1 MTQAQAPTEPS
12 SHEESASQFS
22 ILNATWALF
31 LGLGFLMMGNGL
43 QSSLV
48 GLRAESEGFG
58 TTVAGIVMAFYF
70 IGFLFGTRVANK
82 ALQNVGH
89 IRVFAAL
96 ASIASSSV
104 LVYALAVN
112 PVTWALMR
120 FATGICFAG
129 LYVVVEGWLNDMAT
143 NANRGRILAVYMVIS
158 IGGVGFGQLFLN
170 TGDSRGADLFIVSS
184 VLVSLALV
192 PVSLSNASAPPVRVN
207 STIPLGEI
215 WKIVPTGLTTSFMGG
230 IAAGVLFGMG
240 AVYASAEGLSPGA
253 VGLFMLMP
261 MIGGVVF
268 QFPIGMLSDR
278 ISRRTVIFAVAVTGV
293 LVPAALRLSEAG
305 SLQSLVLMIL
315 MGGVM
320 FPMYS
325 LGVAY
330 SNDWLPAEKIVGA
343 AGQLVFTNGLGAVS
357 GPFLASAFIAWFGNN
372 GFFVALALP
381 HALLTLYVGYR
392 MIAKDALPIDEQ
404 SDFVPFP
411 SRASAVAAQLLIRRP
426 RRPTIP
432 IPKRRKN
439 DRTGVTQRAEPN

>member
-1 MTQAQAPTEPS
+1 MTRAQTSTAPSTTDES
-12 SHEESASQFS
+12 SSQFS

-58 TTVAGIVMAFYF
+58 TTVAGIVMSFYF
-70 IGFLFGTRVANK
+70 VGFLFGTRVANR

-89 IRVFAAL
+89 IRVFSAL

-112 PVTWALMR
+112 PFTWALMR
-120 FATGICFAG
+120 FASGICFAG

-143 NANRGRILAVYMVIS
+143 NTNRGRILAVYMVIS
-158 IGGVGFGQLFLN
+158 IGGVGFGQLFLSAGN
-170 TGDSRGADLFIVSS
+170 SGGADLFIVSS

-192 PVSLSNASAPPVRVN
+192 PVALSNASAPPVRVN
-207 STIPLGEI
+207 PTLPLADI

-230 IAAGVLFGMG
+230 ITAGILFGMG

-278 ISRRTVIFAVAVTGV
+278 VSRRAVIFAVAILGI
-293 LVPAALRLSEAG
+293 LVPAALRLTEAG
-305 SLQSLVLMIL
+305 STASLGLMVL
-315 MGGVM
+315 MGGVI

-325 LGVAY
+325 LGIAY
-330 SNDWLPAEKIVGA
+330 SNDWLPREKIVGA
-343 AGQLVFTNGLGAVS
+343 AGQLVFTNGLGAVL
-357 GPFLASAFIAWFGNN
+357 GPFIASVFIAWLGNS

-381 HALLTLYVGYR
+381 HAALALYVGYR
-392 MIAKDALPIDEQ
+392 MIVRDAMPVDEQ
-404 SDFVPFP
+404 GHFVPFP
-411 SRASAVAAQLLIRRP
+411 SRASGVAAQLLVRRP
-426 RRPTIP
+426 RRPAIP

-439 DRTGVTQRAEPN
+439 DSS